1 MLTASVS
8 GLSMKVQQL
17 VPAYLCVGVCWR
29 VLQYVAVCCTV
40 FHCVAVLSMKV
51 QQLAPAYLSFRGV

>member
-1 MLTASVS
+1 
-8 GLSMKVQQL
+8 MKVQQL

-29 VLQYVAVCCTV
+29 VLRYVAVCCSV

-51 QQLAPAYLSFRGV
+51 QQLAPAYLCFRGV